1 MKIFGVASALLFY
14 SLSSLGVLGIVMALF
29 FVTCSML
36 GLARYNKQV
45 LKVSPVTVN
54 GLFNS
59 GFSGG
64 FYF

>member
-1 MKIFGVASALLFY
+1 
-14 SLSSLGVLGIVMALF
+14 
-29 FVTCSML
+29 ML

-45 LKVSPVTVN
+45 LKVFLITVN

-59 GFSGG
+59 GFSDD

>member
-1 MKIFGVASALLFY
+1 
-14 SLSSLGVLGIVMALF
+14 
-29 FVTCSML
+29 ML

-45 LKVSPVTVN
+45 LKVFPITVN

-59 GFSGG
+59 GFSDD